1 VLQHKEV
8 KLAEETPMRVIKLIH
23 QHQLY
28 VHIMKQLGVEKKY
41 GTDMLQRVLG
51 FLDHDML

>member
-28 VHIMKQLGVEKKY
+28 VHIMKELGVEKKY